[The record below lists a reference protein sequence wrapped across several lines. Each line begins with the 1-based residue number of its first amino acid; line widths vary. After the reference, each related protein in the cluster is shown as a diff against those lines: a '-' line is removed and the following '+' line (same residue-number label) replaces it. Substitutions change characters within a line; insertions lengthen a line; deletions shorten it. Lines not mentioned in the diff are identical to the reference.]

1 MFESRISGGATEKL
15 PESEKNS
22 ANVSVWPYDMDGHAK
37 KCVERYC
44 ELTHKTIEL
53 LHEVSTPCLDDH
65 QFKKEELETFGELSK
80 SLLSNRPKMHVFGTH
95 VVGNQTGTSSHKT
108 DKRWWQTLNSFDFV
122 QSQHERFQAVL
133 IMWKTQQDSDFSG
146 DLEDSKLTS
155 SGNFYVSSGVER
167 SFPQVGC
174 ARIKF

>member
-1 MFESRISGGATEKL
+1 MSRRSSVQKRRIG
-15 PESEKNS
+15 
-22 ANVSVWPYDMDGHAK
+22 NVRRIV
-37 KCVERYC
+37 
-44 ELTHKTIEL
+44 
-53 LHEVSTPCLDDH
+53 
-65 QFKKEELETFGELSK
+65 K
-80 SLLSNRPKMHVFGTH
+80 SLLSNRPKMHVLGTH
-95 VVGNQTGTSSHKT
+95 VTHSVVGNQTGTSSHKT

-155 SGNFYVSSGVER
+155 RGNFYVSSGVER